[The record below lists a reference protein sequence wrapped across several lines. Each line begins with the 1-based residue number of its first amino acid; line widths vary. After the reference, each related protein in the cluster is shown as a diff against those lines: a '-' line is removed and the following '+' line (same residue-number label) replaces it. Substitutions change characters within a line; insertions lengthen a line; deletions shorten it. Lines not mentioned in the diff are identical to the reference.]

1 MAIKLC
7 RILKGVQHTCFLLL
21 NNQHNRDFKQKKQYL
36 VLGRKPPVFW
46 GKDIFELKKIF
57 KKYEMI
63 PF

>member
-1 MAIKLC
+1 
-7 RILKGVQHTCFLLL
+7 
-21 NNQHNRDFKQKKQYL
+21 

-46 GKDIFELKKIF
+46 EKDIFELKKIF